1 MNIIVDFWSAHTC
14 VRMQRCPT
22 NFLITVFSLRPLG
35 TCFIQSPL
43 LIQVHPPHSLN
54 NSGFLVLGPF
64 SLQVVCVCVGGV
76 DLDDKWTLSKTRAQT
91 SIIESMILRVEHNIK
106 V

>member
-1 MNIIVDFWSAHTC
+1 M
-14 VRMQRCPT
+14 
-22 NFLITVFSLRPLG
+22 
-35 TCFIQSPL
+35 
-43 LIQVHPPHSLN
+43 
-54 NSGFLVLGPF
+54 
-64 SLQVVCVCVGGV
+64 CVGGV